1 MFAAIGHFFH
11 IILIQ
16 PLVNLLVLGYH
27 YLPGHNVGWV
37 IVLITILVR
46 VILAPSMNKALRNQ
60 RSMSALQPKINELR
74 EKHKGDQ
81 AAQAQALMALYKE
94 HNFNPLSSLLPTL
107 VQLPL
112 LLALYRVF
120 VIALGNNDLGS
131 YLYHWVANPGVLSPI
146 FIFGLNLAKVSW
158 ILGVVAG
165 VLQFFQSRLMFSK
178 MQKSNDPTQ
187 NAMQTQTLYVLPALT
202 IIISLRVPAGLPL
215 YWITTTL
222 FAIGQQWLIFRS
234 SPSDKVQVIS

>member
-1 MFAAIGHFFH
+1 MFAFIGQFFH
-11 IILIQ
+11 TVLIR
-16 PLVNLLVLGYH
+16 PLLNLLVLGYH
-27 YLPGHNVGWV
+27 YIPGHNIGWV
-37 IVLITILVR
+37 IILITILVR
-46 VILAPSMNKALRNQ
+46 FILAPSMNKALRNQ
-60 RSMSALQPKINELR
+60 RDMSALQPKINALR
-74 EKHKGDQ
+74 DQHKDNR

-120 VIALGNNDLGS
+120 SIGLGNNDLGG
-131 YLYHWVANPGVLSPI
+131 YLYHWVANPGVINPI
-146 FIFGLNLAKVSW
+146 FIFGMNLAKTSW
-158 ILGVVAG
+158 ILGAVAG
-165 VLQFFQSRLMFSK
+165 ILQFLQSKLMIAK

-202 IIISLRVPAGLPL
+202 VIISLRVPGGLPL
-215 YWITTTL
+215 YWVTTTI
-222 FAIGQQWLIFRS
+222 FAIVQQWIILRS

>member
-1 MFAAIGHFFH
+1 MFAAIGQFFH
-11 IILIQ
+11 IILIR

-37 IVLITILVR
+37 IVLITVLVR
-46 VILAPSMNKALRNQ
+46 LILAPSMNKALRNQ

-112 LLALYRVF
+112 LLALYSVF
-120 VIALGNNDLGS
+120 VIALGNNDLHS
-131 YLYHWVANPGVLSPI
+131 YLYHWVANPGILSPI
-146 FIFGLNLAKVSW
+146 WIFGLNLAKVSW
-158 ILGVVAG
+158 ALGIVAG
-165 VLQFFQSRLMFSK
+165 VLQFIQSKLMFSK

-222 FAIGQQWLIFRS
+222 FAIVQQWLIFRS